1 MNANAAAVVNCHGN
15 SPAIERVAAS
25 VILRVRRREAWRG
38 QSVSLSLCVSKVET
52 FVRPVMDVPRDEF
65 RDADGETGTGGD
77 DERRDGVA
85 VHHDSGAGR
94 GVKEPTS
101 VVGYVTEATYAS
113 AANTDLRLGNASVL
127 LSTTTLF
134 LCEMYP
140 LTNFRN
146 MRLATTHS
154 TSSASTSAPHHSRAI

>member
-1 MNANAAAVVNCHGN
+1 LNANAAAVVNCHGN

-38 QSVSLSLCVSKVET
+38 QSVYRSVCVCVCRKLKRS
-52 FVRPVMDVPRDEF
+52 FDVPRDEF